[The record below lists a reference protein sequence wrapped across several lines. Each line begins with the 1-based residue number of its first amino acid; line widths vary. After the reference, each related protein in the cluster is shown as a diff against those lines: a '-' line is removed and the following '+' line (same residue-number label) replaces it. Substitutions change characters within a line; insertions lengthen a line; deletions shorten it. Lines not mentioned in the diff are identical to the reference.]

1 MSKRRVLYMRLICRR
16 MVLYCYLSAAGRR
29 QAFLP
34 LRLTAAGAGA
44 SLRPVRGAWSSLR
57 RIYKYDKD
65 HSGGAAL
72 PYLITYPRSGV
83 GATALDGGAD
93 VRRGGGG
100 MRKWR
105 WIRCHDHIYMIW
117 RVELPPWTH
126 AEVGQGYPDPDP
138 GRPRW
143 SWASGSSP
151 MLLGAAIV
159 CRSRS
164 PA

>member
-105 WIRCHDHIYMIW
+105 WIRCHDHIPK
-117 RVELPPWTH
+117 ELQAPWFCTLLVDWVVAIAGPTH
-126 AEVGQGYPDPDP
+126 LGFSAWMPVDLEVGGCF
-138 GRPRW
+138 
-143 SWASGSSP
+143 
-151 MLLGAAIV
+151 AAGL
-159 CRSRS
+159 C
-164 PA
+164 